1 MNLPSN
7 YRQHDAEEVL
17 VEAGDLICDV
27 CQELDKDLPEQ
38 AQMINPKQS
47 KT

>member
-1 MNLPSN
+1 MNLPPN
-7 YRQHDAEEVL
+7 YRQHDAEEAL
-17 VEAGDLICDV
+17 AAAGDLICDV